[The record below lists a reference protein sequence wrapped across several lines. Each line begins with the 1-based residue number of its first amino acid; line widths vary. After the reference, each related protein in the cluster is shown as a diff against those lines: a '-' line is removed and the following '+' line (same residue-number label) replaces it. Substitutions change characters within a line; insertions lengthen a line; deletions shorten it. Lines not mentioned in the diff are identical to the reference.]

1 MNEENKTESLLDGA
15 LTVKLRRIGD
25 EEKTLLP
32 IQYWLYE
39 HHVPVINGR
48 RIVNAPMKCCMRC
61 KHTDKT
67 HCVNEE
73 DFIVC
78 NVNGNCKHPNDW
90 CLSFEKRRFY
100 ENRN

>member
-1 MNEENKTESLLDGA
+1 MK
-15 LTVKLRRIGD
+15 KQ
-25 EEKTLLP
+25 TLLP

-61 KHTDKT
+61 KHTNRT

-73 DFIVC
+73 DFIIC
-78 NVNGNCKHPNDW
+78 DVNGIQNLGSKSPEKCSNVERRIRTRKHIVKNKED
-90 CLSFEKRRFY
+90 CLCNTF
-100 ENRN
+100 

>member
-1 MNEENKTESLLDGA
+1 MK
-15 LTVKLRRIGD
+15 KQ
-25 EEKTLLP
+25 TLLP

-61 KHTDKT
+61 KHTNRT

-73 DFIVC
+73 DFIIC
-78 NVNGNCKHPNDW
+78 DVNGNCKHPNDW